1 MYTSPR
7 EIRAYVL
14 SPFLIFSLSLHLPHY
29 YSTSIH
35 YYPVAPI
42 YISRMHTLFRLRG
55 DRPVKLVLNPQVPF
69 VLAEV
74 RANCENRDATSS
86 PSSIVSRFDS
96 ISIHSTAGRHA
107 NYQRA
112 KSEMTQVPM
121 TSALF

>member
-86 PSSIVSRFDS
+86 SSSIVSRFDS
-96 ISIHSTAGRHA
+96 ISIHSSILREDMLII
-107 NYQRA
+107 NEQKA
-112 KSEMTQVPM
+112 K
-121 TSALF
+121 